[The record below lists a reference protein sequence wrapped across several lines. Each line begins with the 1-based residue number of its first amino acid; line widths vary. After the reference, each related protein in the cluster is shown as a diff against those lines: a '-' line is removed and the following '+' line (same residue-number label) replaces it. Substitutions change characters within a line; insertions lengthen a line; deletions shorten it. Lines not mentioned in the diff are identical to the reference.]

1 MTDHLCSFCNI
12 NWLKGFSDSDLWCA
26 KCNRRYELIENKLFL
41 KTELEKEKFEER
53 AAIIEFEGG
62 LSKYEAEIKAK
73 NEKNRR

>member
-1 MTDHLCSFCNI
+1 MTKHLCSFCNI
-12 NWLKGFSDSDLWCA
+12 SWLKGFSNLDLWCA
-26 KCNRRYELIENKLFL
+26 KCGRRYELIEAQLFL
-41 KTELEKEKFEER
+41 KSELEKEKFEER